1 MGVPSSDRMM
11 SRALLLLLALIGS
24 SASAFSGSAWIE
36 SVNRRFGGGAQKA
49 STAKHDP
56 LHQKTSVASR
66 IVGGT
71 DIGGY
76 KYKFL
81 IGLGRG
87 SSSSFGV
94 SCGGTL
100 IKPIGTNGLANKV
113 LTAAHCFEGTS
124 ALNSIPEALF
134 YGYDKSD
141 ITGDT
146 CTEVIKIASYKCHPD
161 YSSRTMANDVCMLTL
176 TKEPTCI
183 TQNALIYDELPSL
196 DVVDGADSI
205 MLPKTSVTVAGW
217 GTTSS
222 GGSQPNLAQ
231 EVTVI
236 TESRTTCN
244 HQYNGAIVEGMTCAG
259 ILGEAGKDSC
269 QGDSG
274 GPLFKEVDGSYVI
287 GGVVSWGTGCAWRS
301 HLGVYATVSSYKEW
315 ITAQAQYSCTDVA
328 GWYDLD
334 GAQYTCDWYASGTH
348 CTNSGDGYANFG
360 FTANQACC
368 ACGGGTSADNAITV
382 TMEPTSEPSSVPTT
396 ETNSEQSAA
405 PTVGGCQD
413 VLDWHD
419 ADGATYTC
427 SWYNSDGD
435 ACSNF
440 GAEYEYGSYTANQAC
455 CTCGGGSDT
464 GVITM
469 PPTAAA
475 PPSPPPSPSP
485 PPTVPDPIYIGT
497 CGDLKKY
504 YKNNSCCGQ
513 LETSL
518 DISIAPMGL
527 GTQYRRELHVPA
539 IKATPVSNKQRL
551 GLYSQFDRNGDGLI
565 NREEFMGVITGK
577 YPGANQYLIDIA
589 KQIEASRAN

>member
-1 MGVPSSDRMM
+1 MGASSDRMMM
-11 SRALLLLLALIGS
+11 SRALLLLLALI
-24 SASAFSGSAWIE
+24 GSAWIE

-81 IGLGRG
+81 IGLGMTSSF

-124 ALNSIPEALF
+124 ALNLIPEALF

-141 ITGDT
+141 ITGHT

-161 YSSRTMANDVCMLTL
+161 YNSRTMDADVCMLTL
-176 TKEPTCI
+176 TKEPTCV
-183 TQNALIYDELPSL
+183 TQNTVTHDDLPSL
-196 DVVDGADSI
+196 DVDGANSI

-217 GTTSS
+217 GTTSA

-274 GPLFKEVDGSYVI
+274 GPLFKEVNGNYVI
-287 GGVVSWGTGCAWRS
+287 GGVVSWGTGCAGAR
-301 HLGVYATVSSYKEW
+301 HLGVYATVSFYKQW
-315 ITAQAQYSCTDVA
+315 ITAQAEYSCTDVA
-328 GWYDLD
+328 GWYDSD
-334 GAQYTCDWYASGTH
+334 GAQFACDWYASGTH

-382 TMEPTSEPSSVPTT
+382 TMEPTSEPSSVTTT

-427 SWYNSDGD
+427 SWYTSDDD

-475 PPSPPPSPSP
+475 PPSPPPSPSL
-485 PPTVPDPIYIGT
+485 PPTVPEPIYIGT

-527 GTQYRRELHVPA
+527 GTQYFDEPGRRELHVPA